1 MPVAVF
7 ILFNMATNLIFT
19 GSERSKTDEHQLQCY
34 WNGFN
39 EIFVQ
44 IEINNFDGGF
54 ICLDLE
60 TAKNF
65 RDQITAEILI
75 LEINSKNVK

>member
-1 MPVAVF
+1 
-7 ILFNMATNLIFT
+7 MATKLIFT
-19 GSERSKTDEHQLQCY
+19 GTERSTTSEYLLQC
-34 WNGFN
+34 NCNTFN
-39 EIFVQ
+39 EIFMA
-44 IEINNFDGGF
+44 IDIDKKMMGF

-65 RDQITAEILI
+65 RDQLNAEILI